1 MDREATPA
9 PGEVVTILRVIRGW
23 KQRQLAEAVGMSA
36 AAISRYEDGD
46 RPAPVA
52 RLTAAMDFPF
62 HLIDRTLSFVRWARA
77 ARESYLRAGTLA
89 LPERIDAVAVEL
101 GLWVESLVRDGL
113 APALG
118 ASADSPA
125 GARSAT
131 PSWLHEADGLLRS
144 RRHASRA
151 GEPRSTPLG
160 QSLVVLR
167 VIRGWGGQQGRQQL
181 AEAIGAPGRSLERW
195 ERGDSRPP
203 IGIPDRIVE
212 AMGFPPAVLGRTLAF
227 VESARLA
234 REWYLAGGDASLT
247 IQAVD
252 LAARAAQSLEGFT
265 RTWATHLLTA
275 FQLLDSRRRARAS
288 WARFR
293 ACSAAGQLDLVREA
307 AEFQTSGFAEL
318 LCEESRKAAGDSA
331 ARALHLAGCAVVA
344 AAAVP
349 GSDGWRWRLE
359 GYCRHHLGSA
369 VRVGGD
375 LNRADEAVSR
385 AKELWDA
392 GAGVD
397 PGLLNAA
404 RVLHLEASLRR
415 EQRRLPEALA
425 LIEQAL
431 MIDRWGETPAL
442 LIGKAKALEELG
454 QHEAAIALLLQAASE
469 VDGEREPRNLLATRQ
484 LLLLNLC
491 RLGRHGEAE
500 LGLAE
505 VRALAEKL
513 GNQLD
518 LLRVEGI
525 QGLVAAGLGR
535 TDEAITLL
543 GRVRAAFMAQDNAYD
558 TALVTLELA
567 RVYATLGRTAEV
579 KALARE
585 SAPVFEA
592 QGVHREARRALALF
606 RRAAEEERVSAELV
620 RGVLTYLYR
629 SRYDA
634 QVRYGAAA

>member
-1 MDREATPA
+1 MDREAAPA
-9 PGEVVTILRVIRGW
+9 PGEVVTILRIIRGW
-23 KQRQLAEAVGMSA
+23 KQRQLAQAVGISA

-52 RLTAAMDFPF
+52 RLAAAMDFPP
-62 HLIDRTLSFVRWARA
+62 HLPDRTLSFVRWARA
-77 ARESYLRAGTLA
+77 ARESHLAGGTLA
-89 LPERIDAVAVEL
+89 LPERIDAVASEL
-101 GLWVESLVRDGL
+101 GLWLENLLRKGL

-118 ASADSPA
+118 TPA
-125 GARSAT
+125 RPVAAI
-131 PSWLHEADGLLRS
+131 PEWWHQADGPVRS
-144 RRHASRA
+144 RHASRA

-160 QSLVVLR
+160 QSLAVLR
-167 VIRGWGGQQGRQQL
+167 VIRGWERQQL
-181 AEAIGAPGRSLERW
+181 ADASGVPDRSLERW

-203 IGIPDRIVE
+203 LAVLDRMID
-212 AMGFPPAVLGRTLAF
+212 AMDFPPVALGRTLSF
-227 VESARLA
+227 VDSARLA
-234 REWYLAGGDASLT
+234 REWSRAGGDPALKV
-247 IQAVD
+247 QAMD
-252 LAARAAQSLEGFT
+252 LAAQASQALESFT
-265 RTWATHLLTA
+265 RTWATRIA
-275 FQLLDSRRRARAS
+275 AAAQVFESRRQAPAV
-288 WARFR
+288 WVRFR
-293 ACSAAGQLDLVREA
+293 ACSEVGQLDLVREA

-331 ARALHLAGCAVVA
+331 ARALHLAGCAVAA

-375 LNRADEAVSR
+375 LNRADQAVSR

-392 GAGVD
+392 GAGDD

-404 RVLHLEASLRR
+404 RVLRLEASLRR

-425 LIEQAL
+425 LIERA
-431 MIDRWGETPAL
+431 IEINRWGETPAL

-454 QHEAAIALLLQAASE
+454 QHEAAIALLLQAAAQ
-469 VDGEREPRNLLATRQ
+469 VDGEREPRNFLATRQ
-484 LLLLNLC
+484 LLVLNLC
-491 RLGRHGEAE
+491 HLGRHAEAK

-518 LLRVEGI
+518 LLRVDWV
-525 QGLVAAGLGR
+525 QGLVAAGLGW
-535 TDEAITLL
+535 TDEAIGLL
-543 GRVRAAFMAQDNAYD
+543 GRVRAAFMAQENAYD

-567 RVYATLGRTAEV
+567 QVYATLGRTAEV

-585 SAPVFEA
+585 SAPIFEA

-606 RRAAEEERVSAELV
+606 RRAAEEERVSGELV

-629 SRYDA
+629 SRHNA
-634 QVRYGAAA
+634 QVRYEAAA